1 MHLVFMRKFRSFWVS
16 TNKFLDIFHVFI
28 YYENNFYNIHFQT
41 INTMDNFSVLT
52 NMYD

>member
-1 MHLVFMRKFRSFWVS
+1 MHLVFMRKFRSFWDS